1 MVQQQDAPQKDVWV
15 QSEAMLGAV
24 RFVTQGVD
32 ANDVRNLLG
41 RIHRNAEWLREWSAT
56 ADMHEALAVEAEQ
69 RGYTVSAGEAYLQ
82 AALCYHFGKMRW
94 IQVLEREAEYHQAHA
109 KSIDTFCKA
118 LQYLDPSAER
128 VDISYEHITMPAYL
142 RKPPGVAKPPV
153 VILIPGFDSVKEEF
167 YHWGNVFLKR
177 GMAILSPDG
186 PGRGETRNH
195 MPIRYDYETAGAA
208 MIDYLESR
216 DDVDATA
223 IGVVGVS
230 LGGYYAPRIAAF
242 DQRVKAVISNGGS
255 FTNRMPPERMG
266 PWATFTNWT
275 KTPEETAAK
284 MHQMSLEEVIGNIRC
299 PYLVVNG
306 KLDAQSAYTNTEEM
320 AREAEKA
327 GVNVTYVLYEE
338 GSHVCF
344 NIPYKYQPLNG
355 DWMAEQL
362 RRQ

>member
-1 MVQQQDAPQKDVWV
+1 MAQQETVDKDAWV
-15 QSEAMLGAV
+15 QSEALLGAA

-32 ANDVRNLLG
+32 ANDVRHILA
-41 RIHRNAEWLREWSAT
+41 RIHRNAEWLWEWSAT
-56 ADMHEALAVEAEQ
+56 AAIHEELARQAARQ
-69 RGYTVSAGEAYLQ
+69 GHTVSAGEAYIR

-94 IQVLEREAEYHQAHA
+94 IEVLAKEADYHQAHA
-109 KSIDTFCKA
+109 RSIDTFRRG
-118 LQYLDPSAER
+118 LEYLDPTAEQ
-128 VDISYEHITMPAYL
+128 VDIPYEGITMPAYL
-142 RKPPGVAKPPV
+142 RKPSGVARPPV
-153 VILIPGFDSVKEEF
+153 VILVPGFDSVKEEF

-186 PGRGETRNH
+186 PGQGETRNH
-195 MPIRYDYETAGAA
+195 MPIRYDYETAGTA
-208 MIDYLESR
+208 MIDYLQRR

-255 FTNRMPPERMG
+255 FKNRMPPERLG
-266 PWATFTNWT
+266 PWAMFTNWT
-275 KTPEETAAK
+275 TTPEATAAK
-284 MHQMSLEEVIGNIRC
+284 MHKMSLEGVIGNIRC
-299 PYLVVNG
+299 PYLIVNG
-306 KLDAQSAYTNTEEM
+306 KQDAQSAYTNTEEM

-327 GVNVTYVLYEE
+327 GVKVTYVLYEE
-338 GSHVCF
+338 GAHVCF

-362 RRQ
+362 RRK

>member
-1 MVQQQDAPQKDVWV
+1 MVQQQDTHQKDAWV
-15 QSEAMLGAV
+15 QGEAMLGAA

-32 ANDVRNLLG
+32 ANDVRTILG
-41 RIHRNAEWLREWSAT
+41 RIHLNVEWLREWSST
-56 ADMHEALAVEAEQ
+56 AAMHEALAVEADK
-69 RGYTVSAGEAYLQ
+69 RGCTVSAGEAYLR

-94 IQVLEREAEYHQAHA
+94 IQVLEHEDEYHQAHA
-109 KSIDTFCKA
+109 KSVDTFRKA
-118 LQYLDPSAER
+118 LQHLDPTAER
-128 VDISYEHITMPAYL
+128 VDIPYEGITMPAYL
-142 RKPPGVAKPPV
+142 RKPLGAAKPPV
-153 VILIPGFDSVKEEF
+153 VILVPGFDSVKEEF

-186 PGRGETRNH
+186 PGQGETRNH

-208 MIDYLESR
+208 MIGYLESR
-216 DDVDATA
+216 GDVDVTA

-242 DQRVKAVISNGGS
+242 DPRVKAVISNGGS
-255 FTNRMPPERMG
+255 FKNRMPPERMG
-266 PWATFTNWT
+266 PWAMFTNWT
-275 KTPEETAAK
+275 TTPEATAAK
-284 MHQMSLEEVIGNIRC
+284 MHQMSLEGVIGNIRC

-320 AREAEKA
+320 AHEAGAA
-327 GVNVTYVLYEE
+327 GVKVTYVLYEE

-355 DWMAEQL
+355 DWMAAQL
-362 RRQ
+362 GRQ